1 MKHIILSTL
10 FTLIVTAGFCKRPEE
25 KTFLV
30 IFSKKELK
38 ELKSSTEYIE
48 LSFYENFDTKT
59 YTGNSDAV
67 LLINIPNCEFDKCQF
82 GQTLVQINKSTWKP
96 LQEIAFRIID
106 LNESKE
112 NYEELLSSFYASIDK
127 KKAKAIQSIL

>member
-1 MKHIILSTL
+1 MKHIVLATL
-10 FTLIVTAGFCKRPEE
+10 FTLIVSAGFCKKPEE

-48 LSFYENFDTKT
+48 LNFYEKFDTKS

-67 LLINIPNCEFDKCQF
+67 LFIKVPDCEFDTCQF
-82 GQTLVQINKSTWKP
+82 GQTMVQINKSTWKP

-112 NYEELLSSFYASIDK
+112 SYQELLSTFYASLDK
-127 KKAKAIQSIL
+127 KKAKSIQSVL